1 MFHWKTFLLQFSN
14 GNEVVKLYFT
24 KLDTPELTLLPQL
37 ERIMIALSLRALHEK
52 KKNLKTVTVSIS
64 SASWTNSY
72 LPSFIDGRNQP
83 SLSQLNERQSRPSL
97 TQHTDVIV
105 PKNSRSSLLFTAQVQ
120 YNYRRWTIE
129 LRVDLIEHTLAN
141 IHGIYILLE
150 GEGGNRAVNLP
161 SPYFLSQFLPP
172 PYFFEPI
179 STSSLN
185 GYFSFSPFSLLF
197 PPISPSSQLFLGH
210 FSLLPILFLPPP
222 FT

>member
-1 MFHWKTFLLQFSN
+1 MDQFVFAQFHRRPKSTKLVLTQRALIKTLPHSIHWCNSSKELT
-14 GNEVVKLYFT
+14 VKL
-24 KLDTPELTLLPQL
+24 
-37 ERIMIALSLRALHEK
+37 IVHS
-52 KKNLKTVTVSIS
+52 TVV
-64 SASWTNSY
+64 
-72 LPSFIDGRNQP
+72 
-83 SLSQLNERQSRPSL
+83 QSR
-97 TQHTDVIV
+97 
-105 PKNSRSSLLFTAQVQ
+105 VQ

-210 FSLLPILFLPPP
+210 FSLLPILFLPPLEDP
-222 FT
+222 RDICL